1 MGARRVTL
9 ADVAKVVGVSQTTV
23 SLVLSGRGRD
33 LRISEEVQRR
43 VREAATE
50 LEYRRNRAPAG
61 QRGAKAHTIAF
72 VSDSVAS
79 SLLAGHMIKGALGA
93 ARRHGVTLLFAET
106 EGNAGFQRTVIET
119 MRDHHVDGIVLA
131 SARTRTTSVPAELA
145 AGPAVLLNLVPREPS
160 PLASVLPDEFQAG
173 RAAARVLLDAD
184 HGEGIHLIGAG
195 PSGEDVP
202 PGRAAAFDRLTGIR
216 RELGEVGVEV
226 ESGQP
231 CRWWLPEHGFEATRA
246 LLGKARPRALICLDD
261 RLALGA
267 YQALQ
272 DAGLTVPGDVSV
284 VSFDDHPIASWLR
297 PGLTTVA
304 LPHHD
309 LGARAVDLLFTDADE
324 PGPDRVRRGRTH
336 RVPMPVRH
344 RDSVAPPR

>member
-1 MGARRVTL
+1 MSARRVTL

-33 LRISEEVQRR
+33 LRISEEMQRR

-50 LEYRRNRAPAG
+50 LEYRRNRVPMAP
-61 QRGAKAHTIAF
+61 RGARTQTIAF
-72 VSDSVAS
+72 VSDAVAS
-79 SLLAGHMIKGALGA
+79 SRLAGHMIKGALGA
-93 ARRHGVTLLFAET
+93 ARRHGVTLLFGET
-106 EGNAGFQRTVIET
+106 EGDAGFQRTLLET
-119 MRDHHVDGIVLA
+119 MRDYRVDGIILA
-131 SARTRTTSVPAELA
+131 SVHTRTISIPAELA
-145 AGPAVLLNLVPREPS
+145 TGPAVLLNVVPREPS
-160 PLASVLPDEFQAG
+160 PLVSVLPDEVQAG
-173 RAAARVLLDAD
+173 RAAARVLLDAG
-184 HGEGIHLIGAG
+184 HREGIHLIGVD
-195 PSGEDVP
+195 PSGDDVP
-202 PGRAAAFDRLTGIR
+202 PGRTAAFDRITGIR

-226 ESGQP
+226 ENGHA
-231 CRWWLPEHGFEATRA
+231 CRWWLPKYGFEATRV
-246 LLGKARPRALICLDD
+246 LLSEARPRALICLDD

-272 DAGLTVPGDVSV
+272 DAGLTVPDDVSV

-309 LGARAVDLLFTDADE
+309 LGAKAVDLLFADADQPD
-324 PGPDRVRRGRTH
+324 PGHVRRGGTH

>member
-33 LRISEEVQRR
+33 LRISEEMQRR

-50 LEYRRNRAPAG
+50 LEYRRNRVSMG
-61 QRGAKAHTIAF
+61 QRGARTQTIAF

-79 SLLAGHMIKGALGA
+79 SRLAGHMIKGALGA
-93 ARRHGVTLLFAET
+93 ARRHGVTLLFGET
-106 EGNAGFQRTVIET
+106 EGDAGFQRTLIET
-119 MRDHHVDGIVLA
+119 MHDYHVDGIILA
-131 SARTRTTSVPAELA
+131 SVHTRTISIPTELA
-145 AGPAVLLNLVPREPS
+145 TGPAVLLNLLPREPS
-160 PLASVLPDEFQAG
+160 PLVSVLPDEVQAG
-173 RAAARVLLDAD
+173 RAAARVLLDAG
-184 HGEGIHLIGAG
+184 HAEGIHLIGVG
-195 PSGEDVP
+195 PSGDDVP
-202 PGRAAAFDRLTGIR
+202 AGRTAAFDRLTGIR
-216 RELGEVGVEV
+216 QELGEVGVEV
-226 ESGQP
+226 ESGHP
-231 CRWWLPEHGFEATRA
+231 CRWWLPKYGFEATRD
-246 LLGKARPRALICLDD
+246 LLAKARPRALICLDD

-272 DAGLTVPGDVSV
+272 DAGLTVPDDVSV

-309 LGARAVDLLFTDADE
+309 LGAKAVDLLFADTDHPDL
-324 PGPDRVRRGRTH
+324 DRVHRGSTH